1 MAPRT
6 SRGVTRLQLSSTGVN
21 RASQQSSLSQT
32 LGLVRLRDSAGPV
45 TQPTVTHHPS
55 IRPRRLRVSK
65 SMVTARV
72 HSAIQALWKTLTEAE
87 RSGVRAREA
96 SCTGHG
102 MVVSIPW
109 VVMDGVVRVAPS
121 GATLRLPF
129 ARVSS
134 RSWYRCRGGAGS
146 GACCTASVTPQCT
159 ILYWR
164 AFAIVGGPRQGNLG
178 TWPVLARRSHPATVH
193 HHPHGEGA
201 LHHPC
206 PSLPR
211 SSKARPT
218 HVSLPPPLPLFPGC
232 GWSLCF
238 QMAPEFASAGGWHLR
253 DVSRNVVDIDA
264 GFMRGSTP
272 FLPQPDRHP
281 VHAHSSSTLRRC
293 VSSSVSRSDA
303 V

>member
-1 MAPRT
+1 M
-6 SRGVTRLQLSSTGVN
+6 TRLQLSSTGVN

-129 ARVSS
+129 ARLV
-134 RSWYRCRGGAGS
+134 
-146 GACCTASVTPQCT
+146 
-159 ILYWR
+159 
-164 AFAIVGGPRQGNLG
+164 
-178 TWPVLARRSHPATVH
+178 
-193 HHPHGEGA
+193 
-201 LHHPC
+201 
-206 PSLPR
+206 
-211 SSKARPT
+211 
-218 HVSLPPPLPLFPGC
+218 
-232 GWSLCF
+232 
-238 QMAPEFASAGGWHLR
+238 
-253 DVSRNVVDIDA
+253 
-264 GFMRGSTP
+264 
-272 FLPQPDRHP
+272 
-281 VHAHSSSTLRRC
+281 
-293 VSSSVSRSDA
+293 
-303 V
+303 